1 MDTYEVVLVAIGVA
15 VLAASV
21 LPRLLATFPLSF
33 PMVYVAF
40 GMALFA
46 LPLGL
51 EPPDPVAHPVLT
63 EHLAETVVIVSL
75 MGVGLQID
83 RRVGWRRWRTTW
95 RLLAIAM
102 PLMIALAAVVGW
114 WAGLVPAAAL
124 LLGAVVAPTDPVLAN
139 DVQVDA
145 PGEGGEDE
153 VRFAL
158 TSEAGLNDAL
168 GFPFTYAAIAAALAA
183 TTGAGLSSWVG
194 TWFLEDLVLKIVV
207 GLALG
212 VLGGWLAGSFLFRF
226 PHESRPARSAE
237 GFVALGVTLS
247 VYGVTELAHGY
258 GFLAVFV
265 AAVTVRMRERSSD
278 FHAVLHRFVEN
289 GERVLSALL
298 LVLLGGAVVGGILA
312 PLGWS
317 GAAVGLALV
326 LVVRPLTAG
335 ISLWRSRLPR
345 SHRWAIAF
353 FGIRGMGSIYYL
365 AFAATRAPF
374 PGMDRIWAI
383 ATFVVLLSVV
393 IHGAT
398 ATPVMNHIDR
408 RERARARRAGLP
420 HPDADADAD
429 ADDAIGD
436 EEPPDDGLVD
446 RAPLD
451 ETVTD
456 GRDGRGA
463 PVASGCDLAGEPELS
478 PPGAAPARIADDRS
492 G

>member
-1 MDTYEVVLVAIGVA
+1 MNTYEVVLVAAGVA

-21 LPRLLATFPLSF
+21 LPRLLANFPLSV

-40 GMALFA
+40 GMVLFA

-51 EPPDPVAHPVLT
+51 DPPDPTAQPVLT
-63 EHLAETVVIVSL
+63 EHLAELVVIVSI

-83 RRVGWRRWRTTW
+83 RRIGWRRWRITW

-102 PLMIALAAVVGW
+102 PLMIALAALVGW
-114 WAGLVPAAAL
+114 WAGLVPATAL
-124 LLGAVVAPTDPVLAN
+124 LLGAVLAPTDPVLAS

-168 GFPFTYAAIAAALAA
+168 AFPFTYAAIAASLATA
-183 TTGAGLSSWVG
+183 AGAGMSSWFG
-194 TWFLEDLVLKIVV
+194 TWLLEDLVLKIVIA
-207 GLALG
+207 LALG

-247 VYGVTELAHGY
+247 VYGVTQLAHGY

-298 LVLLGGAVVGGILA
+298 LVLLGGAVVGGILG

-326 LVVRPLTAG
+326 FVVRPATAAV
-335 ISLWRSRLPR
+335 SLWRSGLPR

-374 PGMDRIWAI
+374 PGMDQVWAI
-383 ATFVVLLSVV
+383 ATFVVLVSVV
-393 IHGAT
+393 VHGAT
-398 ATPVMNHIDR
+398 ATPVMNLIDR
-408 RERARARRAGLP
+408 RERARAERGEIPPPDSAEAEAEADGSGGEVEAGDEAAGQEEEATEVVAERPDRAG
-420 HPDADADAD
+420 
-429 ADDAIGD
+429 
-436 EEPPDDGLVD
+436 PPS
-446 RAPLD
+446 PSMP
-451 ETVTD
+451 T
-456 GRDGRGA
+456 
-463 PVASGCDLAGEPELS
+463 PSGS
-478 PPGAAPARIADDRS
+478 APARLAD

>member
-1 MDTYEVVLVAIGVA
+1 MDTYDVVLVAIGVS
-15 VLAASV
+15 VLGAAV
-21 LPRLLATFPLSF
+21 LPRLLADFPLSF
-33 PMVYVAF
+33 PMVYVAL

-46 LPLGL
+46 LPLGI
-51 EPPDPVAHPVLT
+51 EPPDPVAQPVLT
-63 EHLAETVVIVSL
+63 EHLAELVVIVSL

-83 RRVGWRRWRTTW
+83 RRVGWRRWRITW
-95 RLLAIAM
+95 RLLAFAM
-102 PLMIALAAVVGW
+102 PLMIGLTAVLGW
-114 WAGLVPAAAL
+114 WAGLAPAAAL
-124 LLGAVVAPTDPVLAN
+124 LLGAVLAPTDPVLAS

-168 GFPFTYAAIAAALAA
+168 AFPFTYAAIAAALAA
-183 TTGAGLSSWVG
+183 SGGAGMSSWIGAWVVD
-194 TWFLEDLVLKIVV
+194 DLVLKIVIGLVV
-207 GLALG
+207 GAA
-212 VLGGWLAGSFLFRF
+212 GGWLAGSFLFRF

-237 GFVALGVTLS
+237 GFVALGVTLFI
-247 VYGVTELAHGY
+247 YGTTELLHGY

-265 AAVTVRMRERSSD
+265 AAVTVRMRERSSE
-278 FHAVLHRFVEN
+278 FHGVLHQFVEN

-317 GAAVGLALV
+317 GAIVGVALV

-335 ISLWRSRLPR
+335 IALSRSRLSR
-345 SHRWAIAF
+345 SQRWAIAF

-374 PGMDRIWAI
+374 PGMDQVWAI

-398 ATPVMNHIDR
+398 ATPVMNLIDL
-408 RERARARRAGLP
+408 RERARSLRRGPSTEGIDQRAHPTGLDVAP
-420 HPDADADAD
+420 NRG
-429 ADDAIGD
+429 I
-436 EEPPDDGLVD
+436 ED
-446 RAPLD
+446 R
-451 ETVTD
+451 
-456 GRDGRGA
+456 
-463 PVASGCDLAGEPELS
+463 
-478 PPGAAPARIADDRS
+478 
-492 G
+492 